1 MVGRKK
7 KIYGP
12 NWHPIEAQS
21 ENGARFLLG
30 KIQLFCPACGSP
42 KVGPYGTHGREN
54 TRVETFQCKNRK
66 CPHLKN
72 NKTGKQFVL
81 TTSYQFNELIFGKL
95 KAL

>member
-54 TRVETFQCKNRK
+54 TRVETFQ
-66 CPHLKN
+66 
-72 NKTGKQFVL
+72 
-81 TTSYQFNELIFGKL
+81 
-95 KAL
+95 